1 MEACRL
7 GAYRIAHR
15 VAAARRHVRAALAV
29 REALVRTR
37 TRYIA
42 VAKTLVRRD
51 GLRVAASES
60 HLVAQRIAALE
71 LSPTLSAELL
81 PLFQILAPI
90 NDQIDAADRRIAALV
105 STDPAMRLLA
115 TAPSIGPITASAIV
129 ATAGRDPLRDV
140 ARRRALR
147 RGAPARASV
156 RRATDGV
163 TVATARHRSD

>member
-1 MEACRL
+1 MPA

-129 ATAGRDPLRDV
+129 ATADDMTRF
-140 ARRRALR
+140 
-147 RGAPARASV
+147 AS
-156 RRATDGV
+156 A
-163 TVATARHRSD
+163 HRFEAFFGLVPG